1 MGYIARAA
9 AEQVAAHDLQRCQ
22 QRHSPFRGPMAITKA
37 RAAIGRLFYQ
47 RCFYLFLVLLALIVG
62 VPFIEPTPLGRFAVN
77 GAGSLVVFAAV
88 AAVGRTVLSF
98 VIALL
103 LAAPAAMFHWYGI
116 SIDDRHYLLLSWC
129 FAAGLYSMTLAYL
142 LRYVFE
148 RDVMTSD
155 RLFGA
160 ASAYLLIGVLWAYL
174 YAIIG
179 AVFPGSF
186 GVGGAVTTL
195 TTYDFLYFSFTA
207 LTSTGFGDITALS
220 RQARSLCVFEQL
232 VGTLY
237 LAILIARLAG
247 VYPPPERG
255 VKGTR

>member
-1 MGYIARAA
+1 MRYIARADERGIA
-9 AEQVAAHDLQRCQ
+9 CVLQA
-22 QRHSPFRGPMAITKA
+22 SLGFWSLMAITQA
-37 RAAIGRLFYQ
+37 RAAIGRIFNQ
-47 RCFYLFLVLLALIVG
+47 RCFYLFLVLLGLIIG
-62 VPFIEPTPLGRFAVN
+62 VPFIEPTPVGRFLVN
-77 GAGSLVVFAAV
+77 VSGTLVVIAAV
-88 AAVGRTVLSF
+88 AAVGRTALSF

-103 LAAPAAMFHWYGI
+103 LAAPAAIFHWLGMT
-116 SIDDRHYLLLSWC
+116 IDDRHDILLSWC
-129 FAAGLYSMTLAYL
+129 FAAGLYTMTLIYL

-148 RDVMTSD
+148 RDVMTAD

-160 ASAYLLIGVLWAYL
+160 ASAYLLIGVLWGYL
-174 YAIIG
+174 YAIVG
-179 AVFPGSF
+179 YLFPGSY

-195 TTYDFLYFSFTA
+195 ATYDYLYFSFTA

-247 VYPPPERG
+247 IYPPQEETT
-255 VKGTR
+255 KGTQ

>member
-1 MGYIARAA
+1 
-9 AEQVAAHDLQRCQ
+9 
-22 QRHSPFRGPMAITKA
+22 MAITKA

-47 RCFYLFLVLLALIVG
+47 RCFYLFLVLLGLIVG
-62 VPFIEPTPLGRFAVN
+62 VPFVEPTPLGRLIVN
-77 GAGSLVVFAAV
+77 ASGTFVVIAAV
-88 AAVGRTVLSF
+88 AAVGRTMLSF

-103 LAAPAAMFHWYGI
+103 LPVPAAMFHWLGMTM
-116 SIDDRHYLLLSWC
+116 DDRHYLLLSWC
-129 FAAGLYSMTLAYL
+129 FAAGLYAMTLAYL

-174 YAIIG
+174 YAIVG
-179 AVFPGSF
+179 DVFPGSF
-186 GVGGAVTTL
+186 ALGGTPTAL
-195 TTYDFLYFSFTA
+195 LTYDFLYFSFTV
-207 LTSTGFGDITALS
+207 LTSTGFGDITALT

-237 LAILIARLAG
+237 
-247 VYPPPERG
+247 
-255 VKGTR
+255 

>member
-1 MGYIARAA
+1 
-9 AEQVAAHDLQRCQ
+9 
-22 QRHSPFRGPMAITKA
+22 MAIIKA

-62 VPFIEPTPLGRFAVN
+62 VPFIEPTPLGRLIVN
-77 GAGSLVVFAAV
+77 ATGTLVVIAAV

-103 LAAPAAMFHWYGI
+103 LAIPAAMFHWLGMTT
-116 SIDDRHYLLLSWC
+116 DDRHYLLLSWC
-129 FAAGLYSMTLAYL
+129 FAGGLYAMTLAYL

-148 RDVMTSD
+148 RDVMTAD

-174 YAIIG
+174 YAVVG
-179 AVFPGSF
+179 HVFPGSYA
-186 GVGGAVTTL
+186 VGGAGAPL
-195 TTYDFLYFSFTA
+195 STYDFLYFSFTT
-207 LTSTGFGDITALS
+207 LTSTGFGDITPLS

-247 VYPPPERG
+247 IYPPPEAG
-255 VKGTR
+255 VKDTQ

>member
-1 MGYIARAA
+1 
-9 AEQVAAHDLQRCQ
+9 
-22 QRHSPFRGPMAITKA
+22 MAIIKA

-62 VPFIEPTPLGRFAVN
+62 VPFIEPTRLGRFAVN
-77 GAGSLVVFAAV
+77 VSGTFVVIAAV

-103 LAAPAAMFHWYGI
+103 LAAPAAIFHWLGMTV
-116 SIDDRHYLLLSWC
+116 DDRHYLLLSWC
-129 FAAGLYSMTLAYL
+129 FAAGLYAMTLVYL
-142 LRYVFE
+142 LRYVFH
-148 RDVMTSD
+148 RDVMTAD

-160 ASAYLLIGVLWAYL
+160 AAAYLLIGVLWAYL
-174 YAIIG
+174 YAIVG
-179 AVFPGSF
+179 ELYPGSF
-186 GVGGAVTTL
+186 AVGGAAATL
-195 TTYDFLYFSFTA
+195 ATYDFLYFSFTA

-247 VYPPPERG
+247 IYPPPERRI
-255 VKGTR
+255 KGTQ

>member
-1 MGYIARAA
+1 
-9 AEQVAAHDLQRCQ
+9 
-22 QRHSPFRGPMAITKA
+22 MAITQA
-37 RAAIGRLFYQ
+37 RAAIGRIFYQ

-62 VPFIEPTPLGRFAVN
+62 VPFIEPTPLGRLAVN
-77 GAGSLVVFAAV
+77 TTGSLVVFAAV
-88 AAVGRTVLSF
+88 AAVGRSVLSF

-103 LAAPAAMFHWYGI
+103 LAAPAAVFHWYGM
-116 SIDDRHYLLLSWC
+116 SMDDRHYLLLSWC
-129 FAAGLYSMTLAYL
+129 FAAGLYAMTLAYL

-174 YAIIG
+174 YAIVG
-179 AVFPGSF
+179 ELYPGSY
-186 GVGGAVTTL
+186 GVGSAVTTL
-195 TTYDFLYFSFTA
+195 ATYDFLYFSFTA
-207 LTSTGFGDITALS
+207 LTSTGFGDITALT
-220 RQARSLCVFEQL
+220 RQSRSLCVFEQL

-247 VYPPPERG
+247 VYPPAEQR
-255 VKGTR
+255 VKDTL

>member
-1 MGYIARAA
+1 
-9 AEQVAAHDLQRCQ
+9 
-22 QRHSPFRGPMAITKA
+22 MAIKQA

-47 RCFYLFLVLLALIVG
+47 RCFYLFLILLGLIVG
-62 VPFIEPTPLGRFAVN
+62 VPFIEPTPLGRLAVN
-77 GAGSLVVFAAV
+77 STGTLVVIAAV
-88 AAVGRTVLSF
+88 AAVGRTALSF

-103 LAAPAAMFHWYGI
+103 LAAPAVIFHWLGM
-116 SIDDRHYLLLSWC
+116 SADDRHYLLLSWC
-129 FAAGLYSMTLAYL
+129 FAGGLYAMTLAYL

-148 RDVMTSD
+148 QDVMTAD

-160 ASAYLLIGVLWAYL
+160 ASAYLLIGVLFAYL
-174 YAIIG
+174 YAIVG
-179 AVFPGSF
+179 ELYPGSF
-186 GVGGAVTTL
+186 AVGGAATTL
-195 TTYDFLYFSFTA
+195 MTYDFLYFSFTA

-247 VYPPPERG
+247 IYPPVETG
-255 VKGTR
+255 VKGRQ

>member
-1 MGYIARAA
+1 
-9 AEQVAAHDLQRCQ
+9 
-22 QRHSPFRGPMAITKA
+22 MAITKA

-62 VPFIEPTPLGRFAVN
+62 VPFIEPTRLGRIVVN
-77 GAGSLVVFAAV
+77 LSGTLVVIAAV

-103 LAAPAAMFHWYGI
+103 LAVPAAIFNWSGMT
-116 SIDDRHYLLLSWC
+116 IDDRYHLLLSWC
-129 FAAGLYSMTLAYL
+129 FAAGLYAMTLVYL
-142 LRYVFE
+142 LRYVFQ

-160 ASAYLLIGVLWAYL
+160 AAAYLLIGVLWGYL
-174 YAIIG
+174 YAIVG
-179 AVFPGSF
+179 EVYPGSYAIS
-186 GVGGAVTTL
+186 GAAAAL
-195 TTYDFLYFSFTA
+195 ATYDFLYFSFTV

-247 VYPPPERG
+247 IYPPLEAKVRD
-255 VKGTR
+255 RR

>member
-1 MGYIARAA
+1 
-9 AEQVAAHDLQRCQ
+9 
-22 QRHSPFRGPMAITKA
+22 MAITRA

-47 RCFYLFLVLLALIVG
+47 RCFYLFLVLLGLIVG
-62 VPFIEPTPLGRFAVN
+62 VPFIEPTPLGR
-77 GAGSLVVFAAV
+77 LVVNVSGTLVVIAAV
-88 AAVGRTVLSF
+88 AAVGRTPLSF
-98 VIALL
+98 VIVLL
-103 LAAPAAMFHWYGI
+103 LAAPAAVFHWL
-116 SIDDRHYLLLSWC
+116 SMSTDDRHYMLLSWC
-129 FAAGLYSMTLAYL
+129 FAAGLYAMTLAYL

-160 ASAYLLIGVLWAYL
+160 ASAYLLIGVLWAYF
-174 YAIIG
+174 YAIVG
-179 AVFPGSF
+179 HLFPGSY
-186 GVGGAVTTL
+186 GVGGAIATL
-195 TTYDFLYFSFTA
+195 TTYDYLYFSFTA

-247 VYPPPERG
+247 IYPPPESD
-255 VKGTR
+255 VKGTQ